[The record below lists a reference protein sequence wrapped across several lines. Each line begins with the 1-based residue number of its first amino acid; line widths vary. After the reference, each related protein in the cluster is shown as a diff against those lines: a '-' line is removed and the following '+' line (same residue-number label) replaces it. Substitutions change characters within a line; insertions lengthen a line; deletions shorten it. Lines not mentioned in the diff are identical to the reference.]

1 MNPPTHPT
9 IGVFDSGFGGLTV
22 LRALLPLIP
31 DANYI
36 YLGDTARLPYGS
48 KSHETI
54 ARYAVSSAKFLHE
67 QGAHLLVIAC
77 NTATALALE
86 DIQQALPIPV
96 IGVVEPG
103 AQAAQQPKPTPL
115 FQESSSP
122 KPPFQEVPT
131 PPFQESS
138 FRPKRSE
145 VEKSA
150 SLPPPAESPAN
161 QVGRSPHLSHPA
173 GKINSVIPSEAQSA
187 QKPALSE
194 VEGRNPRVS
203 LPPPP
208 PLSTRNHILVLAT
221 AATVQSHAYT
231 RALNALGLEA
241 YEKACPLLVPLV
253 EEGWIDH
260 PVTNEV
266 LKIYLTEALTA
277 APRTQTLLLGCTHYP
292 LLEPA
297 IRRTLA
303 SMGHP
308 RTIIDSAQAT
318 AHAVAAHLGVAPA
331 RLSTQSSKLTF
342 YATDSVEKFQRLGSN
357 FLGQPVSEVRLIDLG
372 G

>member
-1 MNPPTHPT
+1 MNRPITPK

-31 DANYI
+31 NANYI

-48 KSHETI
+48 KSRETI

-67 QGAHLLVIAC
+67 QGADLLVIAC

-86 DIQQALPIPV
+86 DIQRALPIPV

-103 AQAAQQPKPTPL
+103 AHAAQQSKPTPL
-115 FQESSSP
+115 L
-122 KPPFQEVPT
+122 
-131 PPFQESS
+131 QESS

-145 VEKSA
+145 VEKS
-150 SLPPPAESPAN
+150 
-161 QVGRSPHLSHPA
+161 
-173 GKINSVIPSEAQSA
+173 
-187 QKPALSE
+187 
-194 VEGRNPRVS
+194 VS
-203 LPPPP
+203 LPPQSEQDHLPRVP
-208 PLSTRNHILVLAT
+208 HVRDGLIVANVGLGSPHQLSTKNQVLVLAT
-221 AATVQSHAYT
+221 TATVQSHAYT
-231 RALNALGLEA
+231 HALNALGLEA

-260 PVTNEV
+260 PITNEV

-308 RTIIDSAQAT
+308 LTIIDSAHAT
-318 AHAVAAHLGVAPA
+318 AHAVAAHPTLASHSSELKA
-331 RLSTQSSKLTF
+331 QSCLYF

-357 FLGQPVSEVRLIDLG
+357 FLGQAVSEVKLIDLG